1 MKKTT
6 YILACLVLSQTIVFQ
21 SMAQSPEVYLMNA
34 GRLVQLKKNIQ
45 QKDKETLA
53 LVEQLKQNADKLL
66 DKKPM
71 SVMDKEFT
79 PASGNKHDYMSQAPY
94 FWYDSSKP
102 NGLPY
107 MRRDGE
113 RNPEIYKITD
123 RSYLGDLNDATYT
136 LSLTWYLT
144 GEEKYAQ
151 KATTLLRYWFFEE
164 ATKMNPNLDYGQAIP
179 GVNNGR
185 GIGIIET
192 IALTGIADAAGLL
205 KSSKSWTATDHKTL
219 QKWYADY
226 LNWLLTSKNG
236 NEEHRAKN
244 NHGTWYHAQAI
255 DYALFTGNKAKAKE
269 LVLET
274 KAMLDTQITQ
284 EGHMPLELERTTSMH
299 YTTYNL
305 YAWFNVATLAAQVG
319 IDVWNQ
325 RNSVGAGVRTAVD
338 WLLPYALDGKKWEYQ
353 QISKFSKNELYTL
366 LMQAYVGW
374 NDPAYKARAEEL
386 KPNIKDPVTLLL
398 NGR

>member
-1 MKKTT
+1 MNKKA
-6 YILACLVLSQTIVFQ
+6 YALACLTVLTIALQ
-21 SMAQSPEVYLMNA
+21 SMAQEPEVWLMNKA
-34 GRLVQLKKNIQ
+34 RLVQLKKNVQ
-45 QKDKETLA
+45 QKDQPTLS
-53 LVEQLKQNADKLL
+53 LVQQLQKNADGLL

-102 NGLPY
+102 NGRPY

-136 LSLTWYLT
+136 LSLAWYLT

-151 KATTLLRYWFFEE
+151 KAAALIRYWFLEE

-179 GVNNGR
+179 GVNDGR

-205 KSSKSWTATDHKTL
+205 NMSKSWSVTDHKAL

-226 LNWLLTSKNG
+226 LNWMLTSKNG
-236 NEEHRAKN
+236 KEEHKAKN
-244 NHGTWYHAQAI
+244 NHGTWYTAQAM
-255 DYALFTGNKAKAKE
+255 DYALFSGNKAKAKE
-269 LVLET
+269 LAQESI
-274 KAMLDTQITQ
+274 ARLDTQITK
-284 EGHMPLELERTTSMH
+284 EGMMPLELERTTAMH
-299 YTTYNL
+299 YTMYNL
-305 YAWFNVATLAAQVG
+305 YAWFNVATLAKQAG
-319 IDVWNQ
+319 LDIWNQ
-325 RNSVGAGVRTAVD
+325 QNKAGAGIRTAVD
-338 WLLPYALDGKKWEYQ
+338 WFIPYGFGEKKWTYQ
-353 QISKFSKNELYTL
+353 QISKYNKTEMYTL
-366 LMQAYVGW
+366 LMQAYAAW
-374 NDPAYKARAEEL
+374 NDPAYKARAEQL
-386 KPNIKDPVTLLL
+386 KPSVNDPITQLL
-398 NGR
+398 NNR